1 MAAPRPRRTATA
13 RTPSRWRQTRT
24 LRDSCRPRWTPRR
37 PAAGAPL
44 LSYLWSPGG
53 LQLKKFYVCTAPARH
68 SFPILGNLS
77 LLTGGIGG
85 PPEAQCESGARPS
98 QPTRRAPNPAAL
110 AEKAAVPLCHS
121 PADSALLHRQNAG
134 RPRAN
139 AKAYIKV
146 HESEIAD
153 DYPMPAQYAAEEDE
167 VRVDNRLWATASALF
182 RDEHSEE
189 PASWFQRIIG
199 SVCNLDFHHNVVF
212 SWRRQTSWCC
222 SATRRTLGWTRSTC
236 RTACCPTSAFT
247 MLRWAPF
254 RLLREFKPSIY
265 NADVGAFSAAV

>member
-189 PASWFQRIIG
+189 PASWFSTHNRKCLQPGLPPQRG
-199 SVCNLDFHHNVVF
+199 VFLAQADELVLFGDEEDFGMDPEHLPH
-212 SWRRQTSWCC
+212 
-222 SATRRTLGWTRSTC
+222 
-236 RTACCPTSAFT
+236 
-247 MLRWAPF
+247 
-254 RLLREFKPSIY
+254 RLLSDFSIY
-265 NADVGAFSAAV
+265 NAEVGAFSAAP